1 LNPSRDDITARSPAP
16 SLCRAINL
24 SRRHPS
30 LCNEEEIEEK
40 EKKRIERKK
49 EVWRMMHGSTKV
61 EEWKKVKSDLGW
73 PN

>member
-1 LNPSRDDITARSPAP
+1 MMHGSTKV
-16 SLCRAINL
+16 
-24 SRRHPS
+24 
-30 LCNEEEIEEK
+30 EEIEEK